1 MNEYEELIDI
11 IRKQGMYFNPPTI
24 KIGKMINKSCIKIKE
39 QELDAGDYILSDHLF
54 GALNNNDEVA
64 LIFSTDI
71 NKYIVLARVVKP

>member
-24 KIGKMINKSCIKIKE
+24 KIGKMTNKSCIKIKE

-54 GALNNNDEVA
+54 GTLNNNDEVA
-64 LIFSTDI
+64 LIFSPDI